1 MAKEIYLRLL
11 SDPSISAVR
20 IVLIPEKELR
30 SVHSSSKTTACM
42 VVDFEKTLSTAISVL
57 VLLLVGWAAE
67 QQNTLLA
74 AVASTAPTGVP
85 LSLFIVASRN
95 PRDPAVLVNFT
106 RSLCLGVFSTLVFAI
121 AAHVAA
127 RVGMRLGGVLVAGFA
142 GWALSWL
149 ALARL
154 GA

>member
-1 MAKEIYLRLL
+1 
-11 SDPSISAVR
+11 
-20 IVLIPEKELR
+20 
-30 SVHSSSKTTACM
+30 M
-42 VVDFEKTLSTAISVL
+42 VAADFEKTLSTAISVL

-95 PRDPAVLVNFT
+95 PRDDPAVLVNFT

>member
-1 MAKEIYLRLL
+1 MGA
-11 SDPSISAVR
+11 A
-20 IVLIPEKELR
+20 
-30 SVHSSSKTTACM
+30 
-42 VVDFEKTLSTAISVL
+42 DFEKTLSTAISVL

-95 PRDPAVLVNFT
+95 PHPAVLVNFT

>member
-1 MAKEIYLRLL
+1 
-11 SDPSISAVR
+11 
-20 IVLIPEKELR
+20 
-30 SVHSSSKTTACM
+30 M
-42 VVDFEKTLSTAISVL
+42 VAADFEKTLSTAISVL

-95 PRDPAVLVNFT
+95 RDPAVLVNFT